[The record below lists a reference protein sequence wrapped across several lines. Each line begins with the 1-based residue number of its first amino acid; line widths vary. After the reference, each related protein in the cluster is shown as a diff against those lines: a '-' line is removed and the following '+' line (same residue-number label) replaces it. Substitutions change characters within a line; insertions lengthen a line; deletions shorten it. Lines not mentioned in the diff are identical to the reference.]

1 MDSSDS
7 LKIDED
13 LARFLAA
20 YDQSIEGGEAGPQ
33 TIHVPIPPDLI
44 PSSAPERPITPL
56 TPGATH
62 RGSRSEVLPDA
73 SAPPASPPPLA
84 SFSPAPLV
92 GGPHRIG
99 RFELRR
105 QLGKGGCGIVFLA
118 YDPKLQREVALKIP
132 RPEMLMNRD
141 AKRRLLREA
150 LAAAEF
156 DHPNLVPVFETGE
169 IGPLCY
175 IATAFCPGQTL
186 AEWHDRQAFP
196 VPIRQ
201 AARLIAIIAEAVQ
214 HAHDRGVLHRDLKP
228 NNIILQELKLA
239 ANDDPPPGSVMLRG
253 EYFLPRLVDFG
264 LAKLLERGP
273 SETGT
278 RQIVGTPKYM
288 SPEQAQAR
296 REDIGPRADVYAL
309 GVMLYELL
317 TGRAPYDG
325 ASDVE
330 VLRQAVE
337 GKAIPP
343 RHLRPDLPRDL
354 EAICLKAMA
363 RDTAERY
370 RTAIDLADDLRRFLD
385 GRPTLARPLHW
396 SGRAVRWLRRNDQF
410 FAILVLTFMVL
421 VIIGLGSW
429 NWYQSRLLR
438 RDHAIALND
447 RAALYRTEQERE
459 YSRQI
464 RDAFV
469 AWRTGNVARAAGAL
483 ASARSIALALD
494 ETPEFTH
501 DFLRSLL
508 KHRQLMIVCPAGAVT
523 ALAVSPDGTRLASG
537 HADGTISVWDRH
549 TGQPLASVPAYPAEV
564 RSLAFACGGR
574 RLIALGLDAK
584 STPAMAI
591 WQLVAGETTLLRPD
605 SPCVVPDA
613 IYAFAVAP
621 DGQTIVAGGEEG
633 LLVRWDLTNTQPL
646 VAQSRRVGTPAIRHV
661 AVSHNGEWIA
671 TCTSRGE
678 LRCWTAALRP
688 ANNREYHVNEEVTAL
703 AITNGGE
710 PLAGL
715 VSGGLWQPQTTQPT
729 VTTGRGRVRWIAT
742 SPQGP
747 FAFNLRANRVCLS
760 DGYEFPTG
768 DMGEILAAVYSP
780 DGRTLFTAGEDGIIR
795 SWNLV
800 HDRARFATHT
810 IAPFTHLSLSVD
822 GSQWFAADG
831 RWIRHSSGAAWQNH
845 WEAGSRRI
853 AALRLLPDGTMRIV
867 TFDGTTFI
875 LGTPAGKAALR
886 EVFRDQLPDHRK
898 PTAAALAANGM
909 LVAIGDSAGHI
920 AVWSVAEKR
929 LLGSVDTGTNAPVQ
943 RLMISDSG
951 LSFAAPIPEGIGMW
965 SLSHLDY
972 TVKLEGDEQTV
983 FRFDARRER
992 LITAG
997 RDGAIRLWNAD
1008 GREETALYG
1017 HVGRVTCVA
1026 TCPDGRTLVS
1036 GGSTG
1041 EVKFWDMRTGMELLS
1056 LPRHSQPVTLMEF
1069 SADGQVLITGGSG
1082 QMAIWDARE

>member
-7 LKIDED
+7 LKIDEN

-20 YDQSIEGGEAGPQ
+20 YDQSIEGGESGPQ
-33 TIHVPIPPDLI
+33 TIHVPIPPDLV
-44 PSSAPERPITPL
+44 PTSPHERPITPL
-56 TPGATH
+56 TPGTTH
-62 RGSRSEVLPDA
+62 QGSRSEVLPD
-73 SAPPASPPPLA
+73 SIPEASPPMPLVPLTP
-84 SFSPAPLV
+84 SPGV

-141 AKRRLLREA
+141 AKRRLIREA

-196 VPIRQ
+196 VPVRQ
-201 AARLIAIIAEAVQ
+201 AARLMAIVAEAVQ

-239 ANDDPPPGSVMLRG
+239 DNDEPSPGSVLLRG

-317 TGRAPYDG
+317 AGRAPYDG

-343 RHLRPDLPRDL
+343 HHFRPDLPRDL

-363 RDTAERY
+363 RDTTERY
-370 RTAIDLADDLRRFLD
+370 RTAIDFADDLRRFLD
-385 GRPTLARPLHW
+385 GRPTIARPLHW
-396 SGRAVRWLRRNDQF
+396 SGRALRWLKRNDQF

-421 VIIGLGSW
+421 VVIGVGSW

-447 RAALYRTEQERE
+447 RAVLYRTEQERE

-483 ASARSIALALD
+483 ASARSIAAALD
-494 ETPEFTH
+494 EPPEFAH

-508 KHRQLMIVCPAGAVT
+508 KHRQLMIVCPAGPVT
-523 ALAVSPDGTRLASG
+523 ALAVSPDGTQLASG
-537 HADGTISVWDRH
+537 HADGTISLWDRE
-549 TGQPLASVPAYPAEV
+549 TGQPLANVPAGPDEV
-564 RSLAFACGGR
+564 RSIAFAGTGR
-574 RLIALGLDAK
+574 RLITLSAGANAAPTL
-584 STPAMAI
+584 TV
-591 WQLVAGETTLLRPD
+591 WQFIRGDTVPLRPD
-605 SPCVVPDA
+605 PQWVFPET
-613 IYAFAVAP
+613 IYSFAVSP
-621 DGQTIVAGGEEG
+621 DGQTVVAGGEDG
-633 LLVRWDLTNTQPL
+633 LLVRWDLTDKRPL
-646 VAQSRRVGTPAIRHV
+646 LVQSRRVGTPAIRHV
-661 AVSHNGEWIA
+661 AVSPNREWIA
-671 TCTSRGE
+671 TCNSHGE
-678 LRCWTAALRP
+678 LRCWNSTLRL
-688 ANNREYHVNEEVTAL
+688 AENREYHAPAEVTAL
-703 AITNGGE
+703 SITNSGE

-715 VSGGLWQPQTTQPT
+715 VNGGVWQPRWTQPMLT
-729 VTTGRGRVRWIAT
+729 SGRGRVRWIAA
-742 SPQGP
+742 SPQGQ
-747 FAFNLRANRVCLS
+747 FAVNLRTNRVYLS
-760 DGYEFPTG
+760 DGGEFPTG
-768 DMGEILAAVYSP
+768 DSGEILAAAYSP
-780 DGRTLFTAGEDGIIR
+780 DGRILFTAGEDGIIR

-800 HDRARFATHT
+800 SDRTRFATQT
-810 IAPFTHLSLSVD
+810 IPSFTQLSLSSD
-822 GSQWFAADG
+822 GSRCVATDG
-831 RWIRHSSGAAWQNH
+831 QRVQHTTGTAWQNH
-845 WEAGSRRI
+845 WHAGSQRI
-853 AALRLLPDGTMRIV
+853 AALRVLPDGAIRLV
-867 TFDGTTFI
+867 TFDGADFI
-875 LGTPAGKAALR
+875 VGTPVGTTLR
-886 EVFRDQLPDHRK
+886 EVYRDQLPDNRK
-898 PTAAALAANGM
+898 PTSAALAANGL
-909 LVAIGDSAGHI
+909 LVAIGDSAGHVS
-920 AVWSVAEKR
+920 VWSVAEKR
-929 LLGSVDTGTNAPVQ
+929 LLGSIDTGTTAPVE
-943 RLMISDSG
+943 RLMMSDAG

-965 SLSHLDY
+965 SLSQLDY
-972 TVKLEGDEQTV
+972 MVKLEGDSQTV
-983 FRFDARRER
+983 FRFDAHRER

-997 RDGAIRLWNAD
+997 RDGAIRLWNGD

-1017 HVGRVTCVA
+1017 HVGRVTCIA
-1026 TCPDGRTLVS
+1026 TCPDGRTIVS

-1041 EVKFWDMRTGMELLS
+1041 EVKFWDLRTGFELLS
-1056 LPRHSQPVTLMEF
+1056 LPRHSQPVTFIEF
-1069 SADGQVLITGGSG
+1069 SADGKVLITGGGG